1 MVSSTRRLPRYPVN
15 NIMEPI
21 TCTLQVPFSRVHRKK
36 DVATGVALL
45 PKSGAMYSSKPIP
58 PDYARVDMTWTNFD
72 YGDDEI
78 DIPTTEGFRY
88 MRGILGMQV
97 LWNKSDIV
105 SLTCRCWRHN
115 THSRHHLPWVTMTT
129 TMAAMTTTMLATQA
143 ALLHVDHLSAT
154 EIHRE
159 VQGQH
164 RAL

>member
-1 MVSSTRRLPRYPVN
+1 M
-15 NIMEPI
+15 
-21 TCTLQVPFSRVHRKK
+21 LQVPFSRVHRKK
-36 DVATGVALL
+36 DVATGVALS
-45 PKSGAMYSSKPIP
+45 PESGDMYSSKPIP
-58 PDYARVDMTWTNFD
+58 PDYARVDMTSTNFD

-78 DIPTTEGFRY
+78 NIPTIEGFRY

-105 SLTCRCWRHN
+105 CLTCRCWRHN
-115 THSRHHLPWVTMTT
+115 THSRRHLPWVTTTT